1 MSYRPTLPSHIR
13 PRPSSGL
20 GLRNSNPSAS
30 TNTNTQASAL
40 QSRIAEKKVELESLR
55 QLRDLSAGLAAQMQQ
70 LEEKLAT
77 LGTGTE
83 AVAAVM
89 GNWNQVLRAVFM
101 ASAKIPKPSNDGEE
115 VEEAETIPLPQ
126 TLVRIPIQQAEA
138 MQKEAE
144 AAQTAG
150 E

>member
-1 MSYRPTLPSHIR
+1 
-13 PRPSSGL
+13 
-20 GLRNSNPSAS
+20 
-30 TNTNTQASAL
+30 
-40 QSRIAEKKVELESLR
+40 
-55 QLRDLSAGLAAQMQQ
+55 MQQ

-101 ASAKIPKPSNDGEE
+101 ASGECQRAESECGMTRADMCVAKIPKPDKGGEE
-115 VEEAETIPLPQ
+115 EEDAATMPLPQ
-126 TLVRIPIQQAEA
+126 TLVRIPIQQSEA
-138 MQKEAE
+138 LQKEAE

>member
-1 MSYRPTLPSHIR
+1 
-13 PRPSSGL
+13 
-20 GLRNSNPSAS
+20 
-30 TNTNTQASAL
+30 
-40 QSRIAEKKVELESLR
+40 
-55 QLRDLSAGLAAQMQQ
+55 MQQ

-101 ASAKIPKPSNDGEE
+101 ASGECRHAESGVGGTGADRCVAKIPKPSKDGEDEEE
-115 VEEAETIPLPQ
+115 VATMPLPQ
-126 TLVRIPIQQAEA
+126 TLVRIPIQQSEA
-138 MQKEAE
+138 LQKEAE